1 MFRSHHSAVLNVF
14 LALLTLS
21 ACHSDPAPPV
31 EAVQVNDEFRRS
43 LQRNHLTF
51 AAALSED
58 GWITFKDYEAATMAF
73 IGCASSHGATL
84 RANPEVS
91 KRLRYFYALE
101 TPSGRDLRSE
111 MLACRGQYL
120 DPVEF
125 VWARYKPVTE
135 QEASEAGQLMA
146 TCLRSASSTAG
157 GQSVPPDPSEPKRRE
172 CARLVFEKT
181 GLPDYYVWEE

>member
-1 MFRSHHSAVLNVF
+1 MFRSHRSAVLNVI
-14 LALLTLS
+14 LALLMLS
-21 ACHSDPAPPV
+21 ACHSDPAPSV

-51 AAALSED
+51 AAALSDD

-73 IGCASSHGATL
+73 IKCASSHGATL

-91 KRLRYFYALE
+91 KRLRYFYVLE

-120 DPVEF
+120 DPIEF

-181 GLPDYYVWEE
+181 GLPDYYVWE